1 MEVRLVAPVAR
12 GYFFLSA
19 LRASLNRLRREPSV
33 SITQKYSLEPRIPLN
48 NLFLNNWHFEVI
60 NREIK
65 HRVFGKRQ
73 TYICTTWPSFPVN
86 CRLPVHYNYTKI
98 GRFTPILFIT
108 TALICWPLISHF
120 VKFLNL
126 NLPFAAFDTVNHISW
141 PLSKLSSIFLDGVK
155 VI

>member
-1 MEVRLVAPVAR
+1 MRLVAPVAR
-12 GYFFLSA
+12 GYFCLSA
-19 LRASLNRLRREPSV
+19 LRASLTRLRREPSV
-33 SITQKYSLEPRIPLN
+33 SITQKYPLEPRVPLN
-48 NLFLNNWHFEVI
+48 KLFLNNWHFEVI
-60 NREIK
+60 NRDFFK

-73 TYICTTWPSFPVN
+73 TYICTTWSSFPAN

-126 NLPFAAFDTVNHISW
+126 NLPFAAFGTVNHIS
-141 PLSKLSSIFLDGVK
+141 LSKLSSIFLDGVK